1 MTAAATEQ
9 STRPRRRTLWSLL
22 ANGGSRALLL
32 ATPAVTLP
40 LVTDSLGPFNYGAY
54 AVITGIVYFLPW
66 ADFGLPLSMVTT
78 ISQAIG
84 RGDRA
89 AVRAAVSTGLVMLLA
104 VGAVVAGV
112 AVLVWQFIDWR
123 AVLGL
128 TDPRVT
134 ADVPLAV
141 LFMLLSL
148 AVGIPANVGMRVM
161 LGLQMNH
168 SFAVWQAA
176 AVPVVITAVVVG
188 HRTGAGL
195 TWFAV
200 ATTGTPVAMAV
211 LSSAWLFLWA
221 RPDVA
226 PRLRLADRERLRPML
241 ALGGAFAVNGIAWT
255 ISYDTSNI
263 VISHVVG
270 ADAAGVYNIS
280 VKLSS
285 LGFWTFES
293 MLLPLWPLFAARLA
307 AGDYAGTRAGL
318 RAAALASVGLGIGAS
333 AAFVWAA
340 PTVIRAWLGDAFVA
354 PQRLLLALALVSLV
368 QFAAQPFIF
377 VLNGTGAK
385 QVLMVSALL
394 MAAFSLPLS
403 IVLAHMLGVSGPSF
417 ALAISMAGCVLV
429 PSAVAALRRT
439 QPPA

>member
-9 STRPRRRTLWSLL
+9 AAPPRRRTLWALV

-40 LVTDSLGPFNYGAY
+40 LVTESLGPFNYGAY

-89 AVRAAVSTGLVMLLA
+89 AVRAVVSTGLAMLLA
-104 VGAVVAGV
+104 VGAAVGGV
-112 AVLVWQFIDWR
+112 ALVLWYLVDWR

-134 ADVPLAV
+134 SDVRMAV
-141 LFMLLSL
+141 LFMLLAL

-161 LGLQMNH
+161 LGLQMNRT
-168 SFAVWQAA
+168 FALWQAA

-211 LSSAWLFLWA
+211 LSSVWLFRWA

-226 PRLRLADRERLRPML
+226 PRLRLANGEQLRPML
-241 ALGGAFAVNGIAWT
+241 ALGGAFAVNGVAWT
-255 ISYDTSNI
+255 VSYDTASV

-270 ADAAGVYNIS
+270 ADAAGIYNIS

-307 AGDYAGTRAGL
+307 AGDYASTRAGL
-318 RAAALASVGLGIGAS
+318 RIAAVASVVLGIGAS

-340 PTVIRAWLGDAFVA
+340 PTVIRVWLGDAFV
-354 PQRLLLALALVSLV
+354 PSHRLLLALAMVSLV

-377 VLNGTGAK
+377 VLNGAGAK
-385 QVLMVSALL
+385 RTLMVSGLM
-394 MAAFSLPLS
+394 MAAFTLPLS
-403 IVLAHMLGVSGPSF
+403 ILLAHLLGASGPSF
-417 ALAISMAGCVLV
+417 ALAVSMAGCVLI
-429 PSAVAALRRT
+429 PSAVVALRRT
-439 QPPA
+439 RPPA

>member
-1 MTAAATEQ
+1 LV
-9 STRPRRRTLWSLL
+9 LWQL
-22 ANGGSRALLL
+22 
-32 ATPAVTLP
+32 
-40 LVTDSLGPFNYGAY
+40 
-54 AVITGIVYFLPW
+54 
-66 ADFGLPLSMVTT
+66 
-78 ISQAIG
+78 
-84 RGDRA
+84 
-89 AVRAAVSTGLVMLLA
+89 
-104 VGAVVAGV
+104 
-112 AVLVWQFIDWR
+112 IDWR
-123 AVLGL
+123 AALGL

-134 ADVPLAV
+134 ADVHLAV

-161 LGLQMNH
+161 LGLQMNR

-176 AVPVVITAVVVG
+176 AVPVVILGVVVG

-195 TWFAV
+195 PWFAV
-200 ATTGTPVAMAV
+200 ATTGTPVVMAV
-211 LSSAWLFLWA
+211 LSSVWLFVWA

-226 PRLRLADRERLRPML
+226 PRFRLANREQLRPML

-255 ISYDTSNI
+255 VSYDTSSI

-318 RAAALASVGLGIGAS
+318 RLAALASVVLGFGAS

-340 PTVIRAWLGDAFVA
+340 PTVIRAWLGDAFV
-354 PQRLLLALALVSLV
+354 PSRGLLLALAMVSLV

-377 VLNGTGAK
+377 VLNGAGAK
-385 QVLMVSALL
+385 RTLMVSALL

-403 IVLAHMLGVSGPSF
+403 IVLAHLLGVSGPSF

-429 PSAVAALRRT
+429 PSAVVALRRT
-439 QPPA
+439 RAPV

>member
-9 STRPRRRTLWSLL
+9 ATEPRRRTLWSGL

-84 RGDRA
+84 RGDRD
-89 AVRAAVSTGLVMLLA
+89 AVRAIVSTGLAMLLA
-104 VGAVVAGV
+104 VGAAVAGL
-112 AVLVWQFIDWR
+112 ALLLWQLVDWP

-134 ADVPLAV
+134 ADVHEAV

-161 LGLQMNH
+161 LGLQMNRT
-168 SFAVWQAA
+168 FALWQAA
-176 AVPVVITAVVVG
+176 AVPVVIAAVVVG

-200 ATTGTPVAMAV
+200 ATTGTPVVMAV
-211 LSSAWLFLWA
+211 LSSVWLFRWS
-221 RPDVA
+221 RPEVA

-255 ISYDTSNI
+255 ISYDTSSV

-318 RAAALASVGLGIGAS
+318 RAAALASVVLGIGAS

-340 PTVIRAWLGDAFVA
+340 PAVIRVWLGAEFV
-354 PQRLLLALALVSLV
+354 PSQRLLLALAVVSLV

-377 VLNGTGAK
+377 VLNGAGAK
-385 QVLMVSALL
+385 KILMVSALL
-394 MAAFSLPLS
+394 MAACTLPLS
-403 IVLAHMLGVSGPSF
+403 ILLAHVLGVAGPSF
-417 ALAISMAGCVLV
+417 ALAISMAGCVLI
-429 PSAVAALRRT
+429 PSAVVALRRT
-439 QPPA
+439 RPPG